1 MGSDCFRTPE
11 QFRHWAIYS
20 IVHHVANP
28 ALASVCRAAP
38 AAGCGSQ
45 QLSCYPI
52 RLRSSVIALSTV
64 PASGAPFQKIKP
76 ATAAI
81 FKYIS
86 GKPLVQS
93 NIGWI
98 GSNWYALSAVTAV
111 ALTAATV
118 LLWPTAQLRPFLRQF
133 YQFTMGWIGLV
144 TGLGKDCRRQKIAPT
159 TLSCVSFLS
168 LSHPDKRPSF

>member
-1 MGSDCFRTPE
+1 MLCP
-11 QFRHWAIYS
+11 QHLLQ
-20 IVHHVANP
+20 VH
-28 ALASVCRAAP
+28 
-38 AAGCGSQ
+38 
-45 QLSCYPI
+45 
-52 RLRSSVIALSTV
+52 
-64 PASGAPFQKIKP
+64 PFKIKP

-144 TGLGKDCRRQKIAPT
+144 SGLGKDCRRQKRAPT